1 MARQSRR
8 RAEPGDV
15 VMLPLLQTKLVT
27 KLCVAVLPFVA
38 AIYSMPD
45 RPASSLE
52 DGLAVAVASRDAT
65 YRVAGEFTQDGHPVN
80 APLVNSRFPSGLV
93 VMKTQ
98 VSVADYDRCVR
109 EGACRAADGRAGR
122 SSDLPV
128 VGVSWEDA
136 GAYARWLSRKSG
148 QKWRLPTDEEW
159 AFFAAERFNDDAIP
173 TGGDFSERWLAKYDA
188 EASRDVAAE
197 RTVRPIG
204 TFGVNQVGL
213 TDLAGNVWEWTDTC
227 FTRQKIDADGLAVG
241 TPTENCGVRV
251 VEGRHRAYVTNFI
264 RDARA
269 GGCAVGVP
277 PANLGFR
284 LVRNNDSKRPLVA
297 SVTKT

>member
-1 MARQSRR
+1 
-8 RAEPGDV
+8 
-15 VMLPLLQTKLVT
+15 MLPLLQTKLVA
-27 KLCVAVLPFVA
+27 KLCVAAVLPFVA

-45 RPASSLE
+45 RSASPL
-52 DGLAVAVASRDAT
+52 DGFAIVVASRDAT
-65 YRVAGEFTQDGHPVN
+65 YRAAGEFTRDGRPVN
-80 APLVNSRFPSGLV
+80 APLVNSHFPSGLV

-122 SSDLPV
+122 SSDFPV

-136 GAYARWLSRKSG
+136 GAYARWFSRKSA

-173 TGGDFSERWLAKYDA
+173 TGKGDFSERWLAKYDA

-197 RTVRPIG
+197 RIVRPIG

-227 FTRQKIDADGLAVG
+227 FIRQKIDANGLAAG
-241 TPTENCGVRV
+241 APTENCGVRV

-277 PANLGFR
+277 PSNLGFR
-284 LVRNNDSKRPLVA
+284 LVRNGEVDPERRPVVA
-297 SVTKT
+297 FATRS